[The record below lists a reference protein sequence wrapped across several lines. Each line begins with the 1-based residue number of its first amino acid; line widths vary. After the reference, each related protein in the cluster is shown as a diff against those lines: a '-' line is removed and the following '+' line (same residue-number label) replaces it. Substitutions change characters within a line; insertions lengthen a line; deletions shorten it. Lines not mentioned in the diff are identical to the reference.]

1 MNNIATIFKDGDDG
15 GNIVT
20 ASNINIEILETGY
33 IVKIELGEDEIKTVH
48 VNKSELLDN
57 IGQFL

>member
-15 GNIVT
+15 GDNNAT
-20 ASNINIEILETGY
+20 NINIEILDTGY